1 MDDAGEERSH
11 DPVSIYAE
19 SDTSDE
25 EVTVVCV
32 CVHACVHVC
41 ACVCMCVCACVCIV
55 TQTLKHKHNTII
67 PICIYLVVLITPV
80 LNKVTLAMQ
89 DQKVK
94 QGVKSA
100 RFINRQKLVCYS
112 ISATVV

>member
-25 EVTVVCV
+25 EVTVV
-32 CVHACVHVC
+32 
-41 ACVCMCVCACVCIV
+41 CVCACVCIV